1 MGQYDNVRFRF
12 GRRLTMWL
20 TLYTPTNLAA
30 NSNMLFRKE
39 MTMNCA
45 FLVRSLMYAAT
56 IET

>member
-1 MGQYDNVRFRF
+1 
-12 GRRLTMWL
+12 
-20 TLYTPTNLAA
+20 LYTPTNRDA

-45 FLVRSLMYAAT
+45 FFVRSLMYAAT